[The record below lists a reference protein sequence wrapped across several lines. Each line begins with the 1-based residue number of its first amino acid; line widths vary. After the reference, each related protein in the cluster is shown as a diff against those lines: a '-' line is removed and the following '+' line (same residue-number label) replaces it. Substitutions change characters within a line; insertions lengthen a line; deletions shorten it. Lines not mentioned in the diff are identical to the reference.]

1 MRYFGRLEGMS
12 KKEVDHAIDHWLERL
27 AIPEYKFKTAGE
39 LSKGN
44 QQKSINCRSSS

>member
-39 LSKGN
+39 LSKGISKN
-44 QQKSINCRSSS
+44 PINCSSS